1 MICPY
6 CGRKMKE
13 EEPGDIPIS
22 VISYLKPLFCNGGLL
37 RKHDVI
43 MYYPHDDEFWT
54 KNGEVAQAISKNLK
68 NRGYRLI
75 KKGPTYILSKSEMK
89 KQIERQKKSPLA
101 QADKC
106 PSCGTEIPAE
116 AKFCPACGTKVR

>member
-13 EEPGDIPIS
+13 EEPGDIPTS

-37 RKHDVI
+37 GKHDVI
-43 MYYPHDDEFWT
+43 MYYPNEDEFWT
-54 KNGEVAQAISKNLK
+54 KNGEVAQVSSKNLE

-75 KKGPTYILSKSEMK
+75 QKGATYVLL
-89 KQIERQKKSPLA
+89 RSPLPRVE
-101 QADKC
+101 KC
-106 PSCGTEIPAE
+106 PSCGLQIPAE
-116 AKFCPACGTKVR
+116 ARFCPACGTKIS